1 MQKRS
6 HSPFL
11 LAAKPV
17 LADIIGHLKP
27 YFDYISV
34 LATDDRGLSYFAL
47 PGETRTS
54 EPMWVQRGFVF
65 RAQRDGKVAEYAC
78 AELPGQEFRGKYEH
92 KAAQNSP
99 AISDA
104 RASSFSAEADEKG
117 AIASG
122 ATVAENAAKT
132 IQVQLDAL
140 LADPRLIVFPQIPDE
155 PASAE
160 YLGEIGEDPFS
171 ADPEAILARL
181 TALREKLTDGKI
193 VVMAQSRYECVDVSR
208 LFLSPNRSLLQ
219 SFLWSQA
226 YLFGVARRGQMSK
239 MSYRPASGRKGLEI
253 LRTVE
258 ACVPELSRELSDLL
272 NAQPME
278 PGEYEV
284 ILDPDMAGTLAHE
297 AFGHGV
303 ETDMFFK
310 KRARAIEYL
319 GKRVG
324 SDLVTMYDGAAGV
337 DQTGSYLFD
346 DEGVLST
353 KTCVIEK
360 GILKSGISDTLSA
373 LALNIPRTGN
383 GRRQAYSHKAYAR
396 MTNTYFAPGTSNL
409 ADMIASV
416 KHGWQLS
423 QLNSGMEDPRNWGI
437 QLICMV
443 GREIQDGAFTG
454 RVASP
459 IVCSGYVPD
468 VLSSVSMVSG
478 DFELGGSGACGKGHK
493 EYAKVS
499 SGGPYVK
506 TRMRLG

>member
-1 MQKRS
+1 MQKRT

-11 LAAKPV
+11 LSAKPV
-17 LADIIGHLKP
+17 LAEIIDRLKSH
-27 YFDYISV
+27 FDYISV

-47 PGETRTS
+47 PGETRTT

-78 AELPGQEFRGKYEH
+78 AMLPGASVSSGTTNLSG
-92 KAAQNSP
+92 AVS
-99 AISDA
+99 SG
-104 RASSFSAEADEKG
+104 ASSASAATSG
-117 AIASG
+117 TANANAILASS
-122 ATVAENAAKT
+122 AAET
-132 IQVQLDAL
+132 IRERLDAL
-140 LADPRLIVFPQIPDE
+140 LTDPSLIKFPQIPDE
-155 PASAE
+155 PAVAE
-160 YLGEIGEDPFS
+160 YLGEIEEDPFS
-171 ADPEAILARL
+171 ADPESVLQRL
-181 TALREKLTDGKI
+181 TALREQITDGKI

-208 LFLSPNRSLLQ
+208 MFISPQRSLMQ

-239 MSYRPASGRKGLEI
+239 MSYQPASGRKGLEI
-253 LRTVE
+253 LKTIE
-258 ACVPELSRELSDLL
+258 SSVPALTREISDLL
-272 NAQPME
+272 DAQPME
-278 PGEYEV
+278 PGEYDV

-310 KRARAIEYL
+310 KRARAIEYM

-346 DEGVLST
+346 DEGVFSS
-353 KTCVIEK
+353 KTCVIDK

-373 LALNIPRTGN
+373 LALSIPRTGN
-383 GRRQAYSHKAYAR
+383 GRREAFSHKAYAR
-396 MTNTYFAPGTSNL
+396 MTNTYFAPGTSSL
-409 ADMIASV
+409 DEMIASV

-423 QLNSGMEDPRNWGI
+423 RLNSGMEDPRNWGI

-443 GREIQDGAFTG
+443 GREIKDGKFTG
-454 RVASP
+454 RIASP
-459 IVCSGYVPD
+459 VVCSGYVPD
-468 VLSSVSMVSG
+468 VLSAVSMVSR

-493 EYAKVS
+493 EYVKVS

>member
-1 MQKRS
+1 MLKRK
-6 HSPFL
+6 HSQFL
-11 LAAKPV
+11 LEARPLLGKVIERLEP
-17 LADIIGHLKP
+17 H
-27 YFDYISV
+27 FDYISV
-34 LATDDRGLSYFAL
+34 FATDDRGLSYFAL
-47 PGETRTS
+47 PGETRTA

-65 RAQRDGKVAEYAC
+65 RAQREGRVAEYAC
-78 AELPGQEFRGKYEH
+78 AVLPGDSALTAG
-92 KAAQNSP
+92 AAADAATTAGN
-99 AISDA
+99 A
-104 RASSFSAEADEKG
+104 RAAESAVIAEAVRARLER
-117 AIASG
+117 
-122 ATVAENAAKT
+122 
-132 IQVQLDAL
+132 L
-140 LADPRLIVFPQIPDE
+140 LADPSLMTFPQIPDE

-160 YLGEIGEDPFS
+160 FLGEIEEDPFA
-171 ADPEAILARL
+171 ADPEDVLSRLA
-181 TALREKLTDGKI
+181 ALREKLTDGKV

-208 LFLSPNRSLLQ
+208 LFLSPNRSLMQ

-226 YLFGVARRGQMSK
+226 YLFGVARRGQLSK

-253 LRTVE
+253 LRE
-258 ACVPELSRELSDLL
+258 LESSVPELAQELADLL
-272 NAQPME
+272 EAVPME

-310 KRARAIEYL
+310 KRAKAVEYL

-346 DEGVLST
+346 DEGTLAT
-353 KTCVIEK
+353 KTCIIEK
-360 GILKSGISDTLSA
+360 GILKSGISDMLSA
-373 LALNIPRTGN
+373 LALGIPRTGN
-383 GRRQAYSHKAYAR
+383 GRREAYSHKAYAR
-396 MTNTYFAPGTSNL
+396 MTNTYFAPGDSTL
-409 ADMIASV
+409 EEMIASV

-443 GREIQDGAFTG
+443 GREIRDGKFTG

-459 IVCSGYVPD
+459 VVCSGYVPD
-468 VLSSVSMVSG
+468 VLSAVSMVSS

>member
-1 MQKRS
+1 MPKRT

-11 LAAKPV
+11 LEAKPV
-17 LADIIGHLKP
+17 LGEVIEHLKP
-27 YFDYISV
+27 WFDYISV

-47 PGETRTS
+47 PGETRTA

-65 RAQRDGKVAEYAC
+65 RAQREGKVAEYAC
-78 AELPGQEFRGKYEH
+78 AVLPG
-92 KAAQNSP
+92 AAQESVSF
-99 AISDA
+99 ASTRS
-104 RASSFSAEADEKG
+104 RASASAIEIAD
-117 AIASG
+117 AVRAR
-122 ATVAENAAKT
+122 
-132 IQVQLDAL
+132 LDSL
-140 LADPRLIVFPQIPDE
+140 LADPMLIAFPQIADE
-155 PASAE
+155 PAAAE
-160 YLGEIGEDPFS
+160 FLGEIEEDPFT
-171 ADPEAILARL
+171 ADPEDVLSRLAV
-181 TALREKLTDGKI
+181 LREKLTDGKV

-208 LFLSPNRSLLQ
+208 LFLSPNRSLMQ

-253 LRTVE
+253 LRGLETS
-258 ACVPELSRELSDLL
+258 VPELAKELADLL
-272 NAQPME
+272 EAVPME

-310 KRARAIEYL
+310 KRARAVEYL

-346 DEGVLST
+346 DEGTLAT
-353 KTCVIEK
+353 KTCVIEN
-360 GILKSGISDTLSA
+360 GILKGGISDTLSA
-373 LALNIPRTGN
+373 LALGIPRTGN
-383 GRRQAYSHKAYAR
+383 GRREAYSHKAYAR
-396 MTNTYFAPGTSNL
+396 MTNTYFAPGTSTL
-409 ADMIASV
+409 EEMIASV

-443 GREIQDGAFTG
+443 GREIKDGKFTG

-459 IVCSGYVPD
+459 VVCSGYVPD
-468 VLSSVSMVSG
+468 VLSAVSMVSS

>member
-1 MQKRS
+1 MQQRT
-6 HSPFL
+6 HSSFL
-11 LAAKPV
+11 LAAKPQ
-17 LADIIGHLKP
+17 LADIISQLKP
-27 YFDYISV
+27 HFDYISV

-47 PGETRTS
+47 PGETRTT

-65 RAQRDGKVAEYAC
+65 RAQRGGKVAEYAC
-78 AELPGQEFRGKYEH
+78 AVLPGAVRARGASQASRIDS
-92 KAAQNSP
+92 AATMRS
-99 AISDA
+99 AID
-104 RASSFSAEADEKG
+104 
-117 AIASG
+117 
-122 ATVAENAAKT
+122 T
-132 IQVQLDAL
+132 IRDRLDAL
-140 LADPRLIVFPQIPDE
+140 LVDPSLIAFPQIPDE
-155 PASAE
+155 PAVAE
-160 YLGEIGEDPFS
+160 YLGEIEEDPFR
-171 ADPEAILARL
+171 ADPESILRRLSAI
-181 TALREKLTDGKI
+181 RERITDGKT
-193 VVMAQSRYECVDVSR
+193 VVMAQARYECVDVSR
-208 LFLSPNRSLLQ
+208 MFISPNRSLTQ

-239 MSYRPASGRKGLEI
+239 MSYQPASGRKGLEI
-253 LRTVE
+253 LATIE
-258 ACVPELSRELSDLL
+258 DSVPRLAKELADLL
-272 NAQPME
+272 DAQPMK
-278 PGEYEV
+278 PGEYDV

-310 KRARAIEYL
+310 KRARAIEYV

-324 SDLVTMYDGAAGV
+324 SDLVTMYDGAAEV
-337 DQTGSYLFD
+337 DQTGSFLFD
-346 DEGVLST
+346 DEGVFAS
-353 KTCVIEK
+353 KTLVIDK

-373 LALNIPRTGN
+373 LALGIPRTGN
-383 GRRQAYSHKAYAR
+383 GRREAFSHKAYAR
-396 MTNTYFAPGTSNL
+396 MTNTYFAPGNSTL
-409 ADMIASV
+409 DEMIASI

-423 QLNSGMEDPRNWGI
+423 RLNSGMEDPRNWGI

-443 GREIQDGAFTG
+443 GREIKDGKFTG

-468 VLSSVSMVSG
+468 VLSAVSMVSR

>member
-11 LAAKPV
+11 LAAKPL
-17 LADIIGHLKP
+17 LAKIVGHLRP
-27 YFDYISV
+27 HFDYISV

-47 PGETRTS
+47 PGETRTA

-78 AELPGQEFRGKYEH
+78 AVLPGPQGAPYTSAPKTPTGRPGTPVTPD
-92 KAAQNSP
+92 AA
-99 AISDA
+99 AA
-104 RASSFSAEADEKG
+104 AEE
-117 AIASG
+117 IR
-122 ATVAENAAKT
+122 THLE
-132 IQVQLDAL
+132 AL
-140 LADPRLIVFPQIPDE
+140 LADPTLITFPQIPDE
-155 PASAE
+155 PATSE
-160 YLGEIGEDPFS
+160 YLGEIEEDPF
-171 ADPEAILARL
+171 AANPEAILIRL
-181 TALREKLTDGKI
+181 AALREKLTDGKV

-208 LFLSPNRSLLQ
+208 LFLSPNRSLIQ

-253 LRTVE
+253 LRTLE
-258 ACVPELSRELSDLL
+258 ASVPELAQELSDLL
-272 NAQPME
+272 DAVPME

-310 KRARAIEYL
+310 KRARAVEYP

-324 SDLVTMYDGAAGV
+324 SDIVTMYDGAAGV

-346 DEGVLST
+346 DEGVFSS
-353 KTCVIEK
+353 KTCVIDK

-383 GRRQAYSHKAYAR
+383 GRREAFSHKAYAR

-409 ADMIASV
+409 DEMIASV
-416 KHGWQLS
+416 KHGWKLS

-443 GREIQDGAFTG
+443 GREIKDGKFTG

-468 VLSSVSMVSG
+468 VLSAVSMVSG

-506 TRMRLG
+506 TKMRLG

>member
-11 LAAKPV
+11 LAAKPL
-17 LADIIGHLKP
+17 LAKIVGHLRP
-27 YFDYISV
+27 HFDYISV

-47 PGETRTS
+47 PGETRTA

-78 AELPGQEFRGKYEH
+78 AVLPGDSAA
-92 KAAQNSP
+92 KAA
-99 AISDA
+99 ADIRA
-104 RASSFSAEADEKG
+104 RLE
-117 AIASG
+117 
-122 ATVAENAAKT
+122 
-132 IQVQLDAL
+132 AL
-140 LADPRLIVFPQIPDE
+140 LTDPTLITFPQIPDE
-155 PASAE
+155 PATSE
-160 YLGEIGEDPFS
+160 YLGEIEEDPF
-171 ADPEAILARL
+171 AANPEAILIRL
-181 TALREKLTDGKI
+181 AALREKLTDGKV

-208 LFLSPNRSLLQ
+208 LFLSPNRSLMQ

-226 YLFGVARRGQMSK
+226 YLFGVARREQMSK

-253 LRTVE
+253 LRKIE
-258 ACVPELSRELSDLL
+258 ASVPELVRELSDLL
-272 NAQPME
+272 DAEAME

-284 ILDPDMAGTLAHE
+284 ILDPDMSGTLAHE

-310 KRARAIEYL
+310 KRARAVEYL

-346 DEGVLST
+346 DEGVFSS

-360 GILKSGISDTLSA
+360 GIFKSGISDTLSA
-373 LALNIPRTGN
+373 LALKIPRTGN
-383 GRRQAYSHKAYAR
+383 GRREAYSHKAYAR
-396 MTNTYFAPGTSNL
+396 MTNTYFAPGASNL
-409 ADMIASV
+409 DAMIASV
-416 KHGWQLS
+416 KHGWKLS
-423 QLNSGMEDPRNWGI
+423 QLNSGMEDPRNWGV

-443 GREIQDGAFTG
+443 GREIRDGKFTG

-459 IVCSGYVPD
+459 
-468 VLSSVSMVSG
+468 
-478 DFELGGSGACGKGHK
+478 GACGKGHK
-493 EYAKVS
+493 EHAKVS